1 MGRDLGDENIL
12 GSEGLV
18 VQARTAPSGLLGCVR
33 RGVRAFCDSGWDG
46 VGPGVLPVRKA
57 MR

>member
-18 VQARTAPSGLLGCVR
+18 VQVRTDPSGPLGCV

-46 VGPGVLPVRKA
+46 VGPGVLPVRNA